1 MGFYDAFGNYFELLF
16 QDMFPDVELVRSV
29 QHELDEVIQ
38 DGIVNIVQLLRNSDS
53 GVSSS
58 VAKVKEDDAF
68 EAQTRKIRSFKDWEA
83 ESKDKKGKGKSL
95 TDRLVSDGL
104 LTNKMVKDLHR
115 EFAKER
121 KKSGKQKL
129 IDDRE

>member
-1 MGFYDAFGNYFELLF
+1 M
-16 QDMFPDVELVRSV
+16 
-29 QHELDEVIQ
+29 
-38 DGIVNIVQLLRNSDS
+38 
-53 GVSSS
+53 
-58 VAKVKEDDAF
+58 AKVKEDDAF
-68 EAQTRKIRSFKDWEA
+68 EARTRKIRSFKDWEA

-104 LTNKMVKDLHR
+104 LTDKMVKDLHR

-121 KKSGKQKL
+121 NRNGETGKQKL

>member
-1 MGFYDAFGNYFELLF
+1 MVSSNQRCLLF
-16 QDMFPDVELVRSV
+16 VLFTT
-29 QHELDEVIQ
+29 IF
-38 DGIVNIVQLLRNSDS
+38 RNSDS
-53 GVSSS
+53 GASSS

-68 EAQTRKIRSFKDWEA
+68 EAKTRKIRSFKDWEA
-83 ESKDKKGKGKSL
+83 ESKDKKGKSL

-115 EFAKER
+115 EFSKER

-129 IDDRE
+129 VDDRE